1 MGAGRAGA
9 LTATVLEHTVHG
21 LRETDVDANPFNQFR
36 SWLDQAVAARLPQPL
51 GMALA
56 TASAD
61 GRPSVRM
68 VLLRG
73 FDERGFVFFTNY
85 ESRKAEELETNPWA
99 ALVFYWAELDR
110 QVRIEGNVERIL
122 AEESDAYF
130 QGRAWGSR
138 LGAWASPQSQIIA
151 SRDVL
156 DRRMEELAAKYREAD
171 VPRPP
176 YWGGYRV
183 IPMSI
188 EFWQGQPDR
197 LHDRLRYRR
206 LDLDRWC
213 LERLAP

>member
-1 MGAGRAGA
+1 
-9 LTATVLEHTVHG
+9 VHG
-21 LRETDVDANPFNQFR
+21 LRETDVDVNPFRQFR
-36 SWLDQAVAARLPQPL
+36 SWLDQALTAQLPQPL

-56 TASAD
+56 TASTD

-85 ESRKAEELETNPWA
+85 ESRKAQELEMNPQA

-110 QVRIEGNVERIL
+110 QIRIEGMVERIS

-130 QGRAWGSR
+130 HSRERGSR
-138 LGAWASPQSQIIA
+138 LGAWASPQSQVIP
-151 SRDVL
+151 SREVL
-156 DRRMEELAAKYREAD
+156 DNRMEALEAQYRGGD

-183 IPMSI
+183 IPVAI
-188 EFWQGQPDR
+188 EYWQGQPNR
-197 LHDRLRYRR
+197 LHDRLRYCRGEGDSWR
-206 LDLDRWC
+206 